1 MNNDIKIIIDNP
13 NEVVEIIDPN
23 NEINVTYEEDN
34 PIKIDMSD
42 KINLIRITDYH
53 NELQNLDYEHSGHT
67 GFASEEELNI
77 LKKNVILKDFST
89 LSIIPNDYD
98 KSQAYVYIDYNNTSN
113 KISISNIVDK
123 KIRTVVDAPSDWKNN
138 EYIFEEVK

>member
-13 NEVVEIIDPN
+13 
-23 NEINVTYEEDN
+23 N

-42 KINLIRITDYH
+42 KINLIRLTDYH

-67 GFASEEELNI
+67 GFASQKELSI
-77 LKKNVILKDFST
+77 LEQKVVPKDFST
-89 LSIIPNDYD
+89 LSIVPNDFD
-98 KSQAYVYIDYNNTSN
+98 KSDAYVYIDYNNTSN

-123 KIRTVVDAPSDWKNN
+123 KIRTVEEVPSDWKNN
-138 EYIFEEVK
+138 EYIFEEIK

>member
-13 NEVVEIIDPN
+13 
-23 NEINVTYEEDN
+23 N

-42 KINLIRITDYH
+42 KINLIRLTDYH

-67 GFASEEELNI
+67 GFASQKELSI
-77 LKKNVILKDFST
+77 LEQKVVPKDFST
-89 LSIIPNDYD
+89 LSIIPNDFD
-98 KSQAYVYIDYNNTSN
+98 KSDAYVYIDYNNTSN

-123 KIRTVVDAPSDWKNN
+123 KIRTVEDAPSDWKIN
-138 EYIFEEVK
+138 EYIFEEIK

>member
-1 MNNDIKIIIDNP
+1 MNNDIKIIIENP
-13 NEVVEIIDPN
+13 
-23 NEINVTYEEDN
+23 N

-42 KINLIRITDYH
+42 KINLIRLTDYH

-67 GFASEEELNI
+67 GFASQKELNI
-77 LKKNVILKDFST
+77 LEQKVVPKDFST
-89 LSIIPNDYD
+89 LSIIPNDFD
-98 KSQAYVYIDYNNTSN
+98 KSEAYVYIDYNNTSN